1 MYHWHVRP
9 AHGRVKS
16 GNPLRQRRGQMF
28 KGELPLDPREIRKD
42 FPVLDQDVNGHPLA
56 YLDNAATS
64 QRPSP
69 VVRAVEEFYDR
80 YNANVHRGIHK
91 LSEEASEMYENARA
105 KVAEFIGAPNE
116 RTLIY
121 TRNSTESINL
131 VAYSW
136 GMANLKPGDEVLVTE
151 MEHHANLVPWQLLC
165 QRTGATYRYIPIDD
179 TGHLRLDL
187 LDELLTERTKLF
199 AFTAA
204 SNVLGTINPVKELVA
219 AAHRVGALALV
230 DAAQAAPHIPI
241 DVQEWDCDFLAF
253 SGHKMLGPTGIGFLY
268 GKEEILD
275 SMPPFMAGGDMIRE
289 VHIDSAT
296 WNDLPWK
303 FEAGTPNIAGAIG
316 MGVAVDYLRKLGM
329 DKIHAQEQALI
340 GYAMERLAEV
350 PGLTMY
356 GPPADERGGLV
367 AFTVE
372 GIHPH
377 DLASILDAYG
387 VAVRAGHHCAQ
398 PVHDHFG
405 IPATARASFY
415 IYNTPEE
422 ADALV
427 NALMEARKLFRL
439 G

>member
-1 MYHWHVRP
+1 
-9 AHGRVKS
+9 
-16 GNPLRQRRGQMF
+16 MF
-28 KGELPLDPREIRKD
+28 KGELPLNVEEIRKD
-42 FPVLDQDVNGHPLA
+42 FPVLDQEVNGHPLV

-64 QRPSP
+64 QRPLQ
-69 VVRAVEEFYDR
+69 VVQAVEDFYEK

-91 LSEEASEMYENARA
+91 LSEESSEVYENART
-105 KVAEFIGAPNE
+105 KVAKFINARIDRE
-116 RTLIY
+116 LIY

-136 GMANLKPGDEVLVTE
+136 GLENLKPGDEVLVTE
-151 MEHHANLVPWQLLC
+151 MEHHANLVPWQLIC
-165 QRTGATYRYIPIDD
+165 QRTGATYKYVPIDD
-179 TGHLRLDL
+179 TGHLRMDL
-187 LDELLTERTKLF
+187 LDDLLTEKTKLF

-204 SNVLGTINPVKELVA
+204 SNTVGTINPVKELVK
-219 AAHRVGALALV
+219 AAHEVGALALV
-230 DAAQAAPHIPI
+230 DGAQAAPHMKI
-241 DVQEWDCDFLAF
+241 DVQDWDCDFFAF

-275 SMPPFMAGGDMIRE
+275 AMPPFLTGGDMIRE

-316 MGVAVDYLRKLGM
+316 MGAAVDYLQKIGM
-329 DKIHAQEQALI
+329 GKIHAHEQVLI
-340 GYAMERLAEV
+340 KYAMERLSQV

-356 GPPADERGGLV
+356 GPPAEERGGLV

-372 GIHPH
+372 GLHPH
-377 DLASILDAYG
+377 DIASILDAYG

-415 IYNTPEE
+415 LYNTPEE

-427 NALMEARKLFRL
+427 NALLEARKIFRL
-439 G
+439 DE

>member
-1 MYHWHVRP
+1 
-9 AHGRVKS
+9 
-16 GNPLRQRRGQMF
+16 MF
-28 KGELPLDPREIRKD
+28 KGELPLDPHEIRKD
-42 FPVLDQDVNGHPLA
+42 FPVLDQDVNGHPLV

-64 QRPSP
+64 QRPLS
-69 VVRAVEEFYDR
+69 VVKAVEEFYNE

-91 LSEEASEMYENARA
+91 LSEEASEKYENARV

-136 GMANLKPGDEVLVTE
+136 GLDNLKPGDEVLVTE

-165 QRTGATYRYIPIDD
+165 QRTGATYKYVPIDD
-179 TGHLRLDL
+179 TGRLRMDL
-187 LDELLTERTKLF
+187 LDQLLTERTKIF

-204 SNVLGTINPVKELVA
+204 SNVMGTLTPVKELVA
-219 AAHRVGALALV
+219 AAHEVGALALV
-230 DAAQAAPHIPI
+230 DAAQAAPHMSI
-241 DVQEWDCDFLAF
+241 DVQDWDCDFMAF

-275 SMPPFMAGGDMIRE
+275 SMPPFMTGGDMIRE

-316 MGVAVDYLRKLGM
+316 MGAAVDYLRKIGM
-329 DKIHAQEQALI
+329 DRIHAQEQALI
-340 GYAMERLAEV
+340 RYAMERLAEV

-356 GPPADERGGLV
+356 GPPAEERGGLV
-367 AFTVE
+367 AFTVD

-377 DLASILDAYG
+377 DLATILDAYG

-405 IPATARASFY
+405 ISATARASFY
-415 IYNTPEE
+415 LYNKPEE

-427 NALMEARKLFRL
+427 NALMEARKIFHLD
-439 G
+439 

>member
-1 MYHWHVRP
+1 
-9 AHGRVKS
+9 
-16 GNPLRQRRGQMF
+16 MF
-28 KGELPLDPREIRKD
+28 KGELPLNVEEIRKD
-42 FPVLDQDVNGHPLA
+42 FPVLDQEVNGHPLV

-64 QRPSP
+64 QRPLQ
-69 VVRAVEEFYDR
+69 VVQAVEDFYEK

-91 LSEEASEMYENARA
+91 LSEESSEVYENART
-105 KVAEFIGAPNE
+105 KVAKFINARSDRE
-116 RTLIY
+116 LIY

-136 GMANLKPGDEVLVTE
+136 GMENLKPGDEVLVTE
-151 MEHHANLVPWQLLC
+151 MEHHANLVPWQLIC
-165 QRTGATYRYIPIDD
+165 QRTGATYKYVPIDD
-179 TGHLRLDL
+179 TGHLRMDL
-187 LDELLTERTKLF
+187 LDDLLTEKTKLF

-204 SNVLGTINPVKELVA
+204 SNTVGTINPVKELVK
-219 AAHRVGALALV
+219 AAHEVGALALV
-230 DAAQAAPHIPI
+230 DGAQAAPHMKI
-241 DVQEWDCDFLAF
+241 DVQDWDCDFFAF

-275 SMPPFMAGGDMIRE
+275 AMPPFLTGGDMIRE

-316 MGVAVDYLRKLGM
+316 MGAAVDYLQKIGM
-329 DKIHAQEQALI
+329 DRIHAHEQVLI
-340 GYAMERLAEV
+340 KYAMERLSEV

-356 GPPADERGGLV
+356 GPPAEERGGLV
-367 AFTVE
+367 AFTVK
-372 GIHPH
+372 GLHPH
-377 DLASILDAYG
+377 DIASILDAYG

-415 IYNTPEE
+415 LYNTPEE

-427 NALMEARKLFRL
+427 NALLEARKIFRL
-439 G
+439 DE

>member
-1 MYHWHVRP
+1 
-9 AHGRVKS
+9 
-16 GNPLRQRRGQMF
+16 MF
-28 KGELPLDPREIRKD
+28 KGELPLNVKEIRKD
-42 FPVLDQDVNGHPLA
+42 FPVLDQEVNGHPLV

-64 QRPSP
+64 QRPLS
-69 VVRAVEEFYDR
+69 VVQAVEDFYEK

-91 LSEEASEMYENARA
+91 LSEESSEIYEGSRAKIARFINARSE
-105 KVAEFIGAPNE
+105 KE
-116 RTLIY
+116 LIY

-136 GMANLKPGDEVLVTE
+136 GLDNLKPGDEVLVTE
-151 MEHHANLVPWQLLC
+151 MEHHANLVPWQLIC
-165 QRTGATYRYIPIDD
+165 ERTGATYKYVPIDD
-179 TGHLRLDL
+179 SGRLRMDL
-187 LDELLTERTKLF
+187 LDDLLTEKTKLF

-204 SNVLGTINPVKELVA
+204 SNTLGTINPVKELVE
-219 AAHRVGALALV
+219 AAHEVGALALV
-230 DAAQAAPHIPI
+230 DAAQAAPHMKV
-241 DVQEWDCDFLAF
+241 DVQDWDCDFLAF

-275 SMPPFMAGGDMIRE
+275 SMPPFLAGGDMIRE

-316 MGVAVDYLRKLGM
+316 MGAAVDYLQRIGM
-329 DKIHAQEQALI
+329 DKVHAHEQALI
-340 GYAMERLAEV
+340 KYAMERLAEV
-350 PGLTMY
+350 PGIKMY
-356 GPPADERGGLV
+356 GPPAEERGGLV

-372 GIHPH
+372 GLHPH
-377 DLASILDAYG
+377 DIASILDAYG
-387 VAVRAGHHCAQ
+387 IAVRAGHHCAQ

-422 ADALV
+422 ADALFD
-427 NALMEARKLFRL
+427 ALMEARKLFRL
-439 G
+439 DE

>member
-1 MYHWHVRP
+1 
-9 AHGRVKS
+9 
-16 GNPLRQRRGQMF
+16 MF
-28 KGELPLDPREIRKD
+28 KGELPLNVEEIRKD
-42 FPVLDQDVNGHPLA
+42 FPVLDQEVNGHPLV

-64 QRPSP
+64 QRPLQ
-69 VVRAVEEFYDR
+69 VVRAVEDFYEK

-91 LSEEASEMYENARA
+91 LSEESSEVYENART
-105 KVAEFIGAPNE
+105 KVAKFINARSDRE
-116 RTLIY
+116 LIY

-136 GMANLKPGDEVLVTE
+136 GMENLKPGDEVLVTE
-151 MEHHANLVPWQLLC
+151 MEHHANLVPWQLIC
-165 QRTGATYRYIPIDD
+165 QRTGATYKYVPIDD
-179 TGHLRLDL
+179 TGHLRMDL
-187 LDELLTERTKLF
+187 LDDLLTEKTKLF

-204 SNVLGTINPVKELVA
+204 SNTVGTINPVKELVK
-219 AAHRVGALALV
+219 AAHEVGALALV
-230 DAAQAAPHIPI
+230 DGAQAAPHMKI
-241 DVQEWDCDFLAF
+241 DVQDWDCDFFAF

-275 SMPPFMAGGDMIRE
+275 AMPPFLTGGDMIRE

-316 MGVAVDYLRKLGM
+316 MGAAVDYLQKIGM
-329 DKIHAQEQALI
+329 DRIHAHEQVLI
-340 GYAMERLAEV
+340 KYAMERLSEV

-356 GPPADERGGLV
+356 GPPAEERGGLV

-372 GIHPH
+372 GLHPH
-377 DLASILDAYG
+377 DIASILDAYG

-415 IYNTPEE
+415 LYNTPEE

-427 NALMEARKLFRL
+427 NALLEARKIFRL
-439 G
+439 DE

>member
-1 MYHWHVRP
+1 
-9 AHGRVKS
+9 
-16 GNPLRQRRGQMF
+16 MF
-28 KGELPLDPREIRKD
+28 KGELPLNVKEIRKD
-42 FPVLDQDVNGHPLA
+42 FPVLDQEVNGHPLV

-64 QRPSP
+64 QRPLS
-69 VVRAVEEFYDR
+69 VVQAVEDFYEK

-91 LSEEASEMYENARA
+91 LSEESSEIYEGSRAKIARFINARSE
-105 KVAEFIGAPNE
+105 KE
-116 RTLIY
+116 LIY

-136 GMANLKPGDEVLVTE
+136 GLDNLKPGDEVLVTE
-151 MEHHANLVPWQLLC
+151 MEHHANLVPWQLIC
-165 QRTGATYRYIPIDD
+165 ERTGATYKYVPIDD
-179 TGHLRLDL
+179 SGRLRMDL
-187 LDELLTERTKLF
+187 LDDLLTEKTKLF

-204 SNVLGTINPVKELVA
+204 SNTLGTINPVKELVE
-219 AAHRVGALALV
+219 AAHEVGALALV
-230 DAAQAAPHIPI
+230 DAAQAAPHMKV
-241 DVQEWDCDFLAF
+241 DVQDWDCDFLAF

-275 SMPPFMAGGDMIRE
+275 SMPPFLAGGDMIRE

-316 MGVAVDYLRKLGM
+316 MGAAVDYLQRIGM
-329 DKIHAQEQALI
+329 DKVHAHEQALI
-340 GYAMERLAEV
+340 KYAMERLAEV
-350 PGLTMY
+350 PGIKMY
-356 GPPADERGGLV
+356 GPPAEERGGLV
-367 AFTVE
+367 AFTLE

-377 DLASILDAYG
+377 DIASILDAYG
-387 VAVRAGHHCAQ
+387 IAVRAGHHCAQ

-422 ADALV
+422 ADALFD
-427 NALMEARKLFRL
+427 ALMEARKLFRL
-439 G
+439 DE

>member
-1 MYHWHVRP
+1 
-9 AHGRVKS
+9 
-16 GNPLRQRRGQMF
+16 MF
-28 KGELPLDPREIRKD
+28 KGELPLNVEEIRKD
-42 FPVLDQDVNGHPLA
+42 FPVLDQEVNGHPLV

-64 QRPSP
+64 QRPLQ
-69 VVRAVEEFYDR
+69 VVQAVEDFYEK

-91 LSEEASEMYENARA
+91 LSEESSEVYENART
-105 KVAEFIGAPNE
+105 KVAKFINARSDRE
-116 RTLIY
+116 LIY

-136 GMANLKPGDEVLVTE
+136 GMENLKPGDEVLVTE
-151 MEHHANLVPWQLLC
+151 MEHHANLVPWQLIC
-165 QRTGATYRYIPIDD
+165 QRTGATYKYVPIDD
-179 TGHLRLDL
+179 TGHLRMDL
-187 LDELLTERTKLF
+187 LDDLLTEKTKLF

-204 SNVLGTINPVKELVA
+204 SNTVGTINPVKELVK
-219 AAHRVGALALV
+219 AAHEVGALALV
-230 DAAQAAPHIPI
+230 DGAQAAPHMKI
-241 DVQEWDCDFLAF
+241 DVQDWDCDFFAF

-275 SMPPFMAGGDMIRE
+275 AMPPFLTGGDMIRE

-316 MGVAVDYLRKLGM
+316 MGAAVDYLQKIGM
-329 DKIHAQEQALI
+329 DRIHAHEQVLI
-340 GYAMERLAEV
+340 KYAMERLSEV

-356 GPPADERGGLV
+356 GPPAEERGGLV

-372 GIHPH
+372 GLHPH
-377 DLASILDAYG
+377 DIASILDAYG

-415 IYNTPEE
+415 LYNTPEE

-427 NALMEARKLFRL
+427 NALLEARKIFRL
-439 G
+439 DE

>member
-1 MYHWHVRP
+1 
-9 AHGRVKS
+9 
-16 GNPLRQRRGQMF
+16 MF
-28 KGELPLDPREIRKD
+28 KGELPLNVEEIRKD
-42 FPVLDQDVNGHPLA
+42 FPVLDQEVNGHPLV

-64 QRPSP
+64 QRPLQ
-69 VVRAVEEFYDR
+69 VVQAVEDFYEK

-91 LSEEASEMYENARA
+91 LSEESSEVYENART
-105 KVAEFIGAPNE
+105 KVAKFINARSDRE
-116 RTLIY
+116 LIY

-136 GMANLKPGDEVLVTE
+136 GLENLKPGDEVLVTE
-151 MEHHANLVPWQLLC
+151 MEHHANLVPWQLIC
-165 QRTGATYRYIPIDD
+165 QRTGATYKYVPIDD
-179 TGHLRLDL
+179 TGHLRMDL
-187 LDELLTERTKLF
+187 LDDLLTEKTKLF

-204 SNVLGTINPVKELVA
+204 SNTVGTINPVKELVK
-219 AAHRVGALALV
+219 AAHEVGALALV
-230 DAAQAAPHIPI
+230 DGAQAAPHMKI
-241 DVQEWDCDFLAF
+241 DVQDWDCDFFAF

-275 SMPPFMAGGDMIRE
+275 AMPPFLTGGDMIRE

-316 MGVAVDYLRKLGM
+316 MGAAVDYLQKIGM
-329 DKIHAQEQALI
+329 GKIHAHEQVLI
-340 GYAMERLAEV
+340 KYAMERLSEV

-356 GPPADERGGLV
+356 GPPAEERGGLV

-372 GIHPH
+372 GLHPH
-377 DLASILDAYG
+377 DIASILDAYG

-415 IYNTPEE
+415 LYNTPEE

-427 NALMEARKLFRL
+427 NALLEARKIFRL
-439 G
+439 DE